1 MRNGHHEE
9 NLAMEARTPSSLEF
23 AQNQALLG
31 TMGEKGGFLA
41 QCR

>member
-9 NLAMEARTPSSLEF
+9 NLAMEARPPSSLEF
-23 AQNQALLG
+23 AQNQALLR
-31 TMGEKGGFLA
+31 TMGEKGRFLA

>member
-9 NLAMEARTPSSLEF
+9 NLAMEAKSPSSLEF
-23 AQNQALLG
+23 TQNQALLG
-31 TMGEKGGFLA
+31 TMDEKGGFLA